1 LSSGLKEQDPVSVER
16 VWKAIMHIRFQ
27 TVLSISFIAMMI
39 CAASPVYAGVPTEE
53 IRTAIDQGIEILRSA
68 KLDNTK
74 QRSQVINQLREIV
87 YTRFDFEEMAKRSLG
102 SHWRRLNPQQQ
113 KEFVSAFTEL
123 LETTYADKIDLYEG
137 QQVEYIGETIDKN
150 YAEVNTRVIGKNRQT
165 YTVDYKLHEIGG
177 KWRIYDVIAENISLV
192 NNYRSQFNRVVVNSS
207 IEELI
212 KRIRQ
217 KSN

>member
-1 LSSGLKEQDPVSVER
+1 
-16 VWKAIMHIRFQ
+16 MHIRFK
-27 TVLSISFIAMMI
+27 TLLSISFIAMMI

-53 IRTAIDQGIEILRSA
+53 IRTAIDQGIEILKSA
-68 KLDNTK
+68 KLDNSK

-192 NNYRSQFNRVVVNSS
+192 NNYRSQFNRVIVNSS